1 MIKKPILPK
10 FVASFFAIALFTL
23 ASQSASAATI
33 VILNNDQP
41 NVGFNDPTAAS
52 PVGNNTGTTLGQQR
66 LNSFQFAANIWG
78 ATLNSSVTI
87 TIRASWSALSCTS
100 TTATLGSAGA
110 TGIVRNF
117 PNAPFQDTWYSE
129 ALANSLAGS
138 DLNSSNPE
146 ISAQF
151 NVNLGNTGCLDG
163 THFYLGLDN
172 NHGSDVDLVSVLI
185 HEFAHG
191 LGFQTFTNSS
201 TGAQQSGQSGS
212 FPSIY
217 DRFLTDATSGKTW
230 NSMTDVERQ
239 ASAINTGN
247 LVWNGNQ
254 TDTDLRGV
262 LGTARLRVNAPAA
275 IADVGDVLR
284 LSVHPC
290 AGSADAERICHQ
302 VNIAAI
308 RRIIVVDVAWRGI
321 AFELQTGTRLPIEI
335 NSVALVEVKTK
346 RPWQLQLRREGQ
358 ECSECWCDWCN
369 HCKHHDSWS
378 DPDGRW

>member
-1 MIKKPILPK
+1 MIKKISRSRL
-10 FVASFFAIALFTL
+10 VAGLFALALFAAA
-23 ASQSASAATI
+23 ASSARAAATI

-191 LGFQTFTNSS
+191 LGFQTFTNAS
-201 TGAQQSGQSGS
+201 TGSQSSG
-212 FPSIY
+212 FPSVY
-217 DRFLTDATSGKTW
+217 DRFLFDNTTQKGWTQ
-230 NSMTDVERQ
+230 MTNVERQ

-247 LVWNGNQ
+247 LVWTGPQ
-254 TDTDLRGV
+254 AQADARSV
-262 LGTARLRVNAPAA
+262 LGTPRARVNAPST
-275 IADVGDVLR
+275 IA
-284 LSVHPC
+284 
-290 AGSADAERICHQ
+290 
-302 VNIAAI
+302 
-308 RRIIVVDVAWRGI
+308 
-321 AFELQTGTRLPIEI
+321 
-335 NSVALVEVKTK
+335 
-346 RPWQLQLRREGQ
+346 
-358 ECSECWCDWCN
+358 
-369 HCKHHDSWS
+369 
-378 DPDGRW
+378 